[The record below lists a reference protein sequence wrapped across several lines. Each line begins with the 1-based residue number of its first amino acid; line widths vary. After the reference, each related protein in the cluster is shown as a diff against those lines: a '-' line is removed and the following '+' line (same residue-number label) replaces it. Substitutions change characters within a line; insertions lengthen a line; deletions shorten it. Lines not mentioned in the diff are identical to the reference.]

1 MQEFAYTAR
10 DMKGQ
15 DVSGLLTADSRADV
29 MALLTDR
36 SLFPMTVEP
45 SKKKSSLSFGLG
57 GRIST
62 ELLGAT
68 LTQLS
73 DLLSNGVPLLQG
85 LEILIQQSPNERM
98 QTVLSDIRGRISEGE
113 QLHEAMAA
121 HSDVFNE
128 LTLSIVRAGTEGAF
142 LEQSLQQTAEFL
154 ERQEELNGKI
164 RGAMAYPAFLSV
176 AGVSVTIILIV
187 FFVPKFADMFSEL
200 ERNGTLPAATVVLLW
215 LSDVLGSIYGIL
227 IAAGLVGVVVG
238 IRKWMAT
245 PRGRELVDGTKTKLP
260 VFGSLFLNGAT
271 SRFCRILGT
280 LLRNGVPMLKALEIS
295 SDSAGNV
302 VLGTAIR
309 DSAENIS
316 SGATLSEPLSGCG
329 LIPGNVMAMISIAE
343 EANNLEEVLTNIA
356 DGLDKKVSRQL
367 DTMVRLIEPAML
379 MIMGSAVLFVI
390 VALLLPVFE
399 MSSSV

>member
-1 MQEFAYTAR
+1 MQAFAYTAR

-15 DVSGLLTADSRADV
+15 NVTGLITADSRNDV
-29 MALLTDR
+29 IALLTDR
-36 SLFPMTVEP
+36 SLFPMSVEP
-45 SKKKSSLSFGLG
+45 TKKKSAVTFSFS

-62 ELLGAT
+62 ELLAAT

-85 LEILIQQSPNERM
+85 LEILIQQSPGERM
-98 QTVLSDIRGRISEGE
+98 QTVLSDIRSRVSEGQ

-128 LTLSIVRAGTEGAF
+128 LTLSIIRAGTEGAF
-142 LEQSLQQTAEFL
+142 LEKSLQQTAGFL

-176 AGVSVTIILIV
+176 AGITVTIVLIV

-200 ERNGTLPAATVVLLW
+200 ERNGTLPVATILLLQ
-215 LSDVLGSIYGIL
+215 LSDILGSVYGVLVAIG
-227 IAAGLVGVVVG
+227 AAGAVIG
-238 IRKWMAT
+238 IRKWMVT
-245 PRGRELVDGTKTKLP
+245 PRGRKIVDGTKTKLP
-260 VFGSLFLNGAT
+260 VFGPLFLNGAT

-302 VLGTAIR
+302 VLGMAIR

-316 SGATLSEPLSGCG
+316 SGATLSEPLSACG

-343 EANNLEEVLTNIA
+343 EANNLEDVLTRIA
-356 DGLDKKVSRQL
+356 DSLDKRVSRQL
-367 DTMVRLIEPAML
+367 DSMVRLIEPALL
-379 MIMGSAVLFVI
+379 MVMGSAVLFVI

-399 MSSSV
+399 MSSSI

>member
-1 MQEFAYTAR
+1 MQEFAWTAR
-10 DMKGQ
+10 DLRGQ
-15 DVSGLLTADSRADV
+15 DVSGLITADSRSDV
-29 MALLTDR
+29 MALLADR
-36 SLFPMTVEP
+36 SLFPLRVEP
-45 SKKKSSLSFGLG
+45 VSKKMSLSFGPG
-57 GRIST
+57 RRIST
-62 ELLGAT
+62 ELLAST

-73 DLLSNGVPLLQG
+73 DLLRNGVPLLQG

-98 QTVLSDIRGRISEGE
+98 QTVLSDIRSRISEGA
-113 QLHEAMAA
+113 QLHEAMAV
-121 HSDVFNE
+121 HRDVFSD

-142 LEQSLQQTAEFL
+142 LEQALQQTAEFL

-176 AGVSVTIILIV
+176 AGSLVTIVLIV

-200 ERNGTLPAATVVLLW
+200 EEAGTLPAATVLLLW
-215 LSDVLGSIYGIL
+215 LSDTLGSIYGIL
-227 IAAGLVGVVVG
+227 LAAVLAGAVIG
-238 IRKWMAT
+238 IRRWAGT
-245 PRGRELVDGTKTKLP
+245 DSGREIIDGAKTRLP

-302 VLGTAIR
+302 VLGKAIR
-309 DSAENIS
+309 ESAENIS
-316 SGATLSEPLSGCG
+316 SGATLSEPLSACG
-329 LIPGNVMAMISIAE
+329 LIPGSVMAMITVAE
-343 EANNLEEVLTNIA
+343 EANNLEEVLISIA
-356 DGLDKKVSRQL
+356 DSLDRKVSRQL

>member
-15 DVSGLLTADSRADV
+15 DVNGLITADSRSDV

-36 SLFPMTVEP
+36 SLFPINVTP
-45 SKKKSSLSFGLG
+45 AKKKSSLSFGFG

-62 ELLGAT
+62 ELLAGT

-73 DLLSNGVPLLQG
+73 DLLSNGVPLLRG

-98 QTVLSDIRGRISEGE
+98 QKVLTDIRGRISEGA
-113 QLHEAMAA
+113 QLHEAMAV

-176 AGVSVTIILIV
+176 AGTLVTIVLIV
-187 FFVPKFADMFSEL
+187 FFVPQFADMFSEL
-200 ERNGTLPAATVVLLW
+200 ERNGTLPIATVMLLA
-215 LSDVLGSIYGIL
+215 LSDILGSIYGIL
-227 IAAGLVGVVVG
+227 IAAGLVGAVVAV
-238 IRKWMAT
+238 RKWMAT
-245 PRGRELVDGTKTKLP
+245 PAGREIVDGTKTKLP
-260 VFGSLFLNGAT
+260 VFGPLFLNGAT

-316 SGATLSEPLSGCG
+316 SGATLSEPLSACG
-329 LIPGNVMAMISIAE
+329 LIPGNVMAMITIAE

-379 MIMGSAVLFVI
+379 MIMGMTILFVI

>member
-15 DVSGLLTADSRADV
+15 DVNGLVTADSRNDV
-29 MALLTDR
+29 MTLLTDR
-36 SLFPMTVEP
+36 SLFPIKVAP
-45 SKKKSSLSFGLG
+45 AKKAASFSFGFG
-57 GRIST
+57 GRINT
-62 ELLGAT
+62 ELLSAT

-85 LEILIQQSPNERM
+85 LEILIKQSPNERM
-98 QTVLSDIRGRISEGE
+98 QTVLSDVRGRISEGA

-142 LEQSLQQTAEFL
+142 LEQSLEQTAEFL
-154 ERQEELNGKI
+154 ERQEELAGKI
-164 RGAMAYPAFLSV
+164 RGAMAYPAFLSI
-176 AGVSVTIILIV
+176 AGLSVTIVLVV
-187 FFVPKFADMFSEL
+187 FFVPKFADMFAEL
-200 ERNGTLPAATVVLLW
+200 KKNGTLPIATVILLGM
-215 LSDVLGSIYGIL
+215 SDLFRSIYGIL
-227 IAAGLVGVVVG
+227 VGAGIVGLIVAL
-238 IRKWMAT
+238 RKWMVT
-245 PRGRELVDGTKTKLP
+245 PRGRELIDGLKTKLP
-260 VFGSLFLNGAT
+260 VFGPLFLNGAT
-271 SRFCRILGT
+271 SKFCRILGT
-280 LLRNGVPMLKALEIS
+280 LLRNGVPMLRALEIS

-302 VLGTAIR
+302 VLSKAIR

-316 SGATLSEPLSGCG
+316 SGATLSEPLSACG
-329 LIPGNVMAMISIAE
+329 LIPPNVMAMISIAE
-343 EANNLEEVLTNIA
+343 EANNLEDVLTKIA

-379 MIMGSAVLFVI
+379 MVMGSAVMFII

-399 MSSSV
+399 MSSNV

>member
-15 DVSGLLTADSRADV
+15 DVNGLITADSRSDV

-36 SLFPMTVEP
+36 SLFPINVAP
-45 SKKKSSLSFGLG
+45 AKKKSSLSFGFG

-62 ELLGAT
+62 ELLAAT

-73 DLLSNGVPLLQG
+73 DLLSNGVPLLRG
-85 LEILIQQSPNERM
+85 LEILIQQSPSERM
-98 QTVLSDIRGRISEGE
+98 QKVLSDIRGRISEGA
-113 QLHEAMAA
+113 QLHEAMAV

-176 AGVSVTIILIV
+176 AGTLVTIVLIV

-200 ERNGTLPAATVVLLW
+200 KRNGTLPIATVILLA
-215 LSDVLGSIYGIL
+215 LSDILGSIYGIL
-227 IAAGLVGVVVG
+227 IAAGLVGVVVA

-245 PRGRELVDGTKTKLP
+245 PAGREIVDGTKTKLP
-260 VFGSLFLNGAT
+260 VFGPLFLNGAT

-295 SDSAGNV
+295 SDSSGNV

-309 DSAENIS
+309 NSAENIS
-316 SGATLSEPLSGCG
+316 SGATLSEPLSACG
-329 LIPGNVMAMISIAE
+329 LIPGNVMAMITIAE